1 MFEQILALVK
11 DHIGNDPQIAQHIP
25 PEQADAVHQ
34 AIAEHVTNTLQS
46 QSQPTEGP
54 AIQPSLG
61 GPGALTGQT
70 GLGGGF
76 AQAGPGGLTG
86 QGGLGGLAQGGLGG
100 LAQGGLGGLAQGG
113 LGGLA
118 QGGLGGLVSQ
128 FTNSL
133 ESGSPLAAAIEGGL
147 VGSLGSRFGLG
158 PAATGAIAAAL
169 PGLLQRMT
177 THR

>member
-1 MFEQILALVK
+1 MFLYLATGTHPFHHHYTQIPYMFEQILELVK

-46 QSQPTEGP
+46 QPTQEP
-54 AIQPSLG
+54 ATQSPLG
-61 GPGALTGQT
+61 GLGA
-70 GLGGGF
+70 
-76 AQAGPGGLTG
+76 LTG
-86 QGGLGGLAQGGLGG
+86 QGGLSALTAQGGLS
-100 LAQGGLGGLAQGG
+100 
-113 LGGLA
+113 
-118 QGGLGGLVSQ
+118 GLVSQ

-133 ESGSPLAAAIEGGL
+133 QSGSPIAAAIEGGL
-147 VGSLGSRFGLG
+147 VGTLGSRFGLG

-177 THR
+177 AHR

>member
-54 AIQPSLG
+54 AIQPSSG
-61 GPGALTGQT
+61 GPGAQTGQT

-76 AQAGPGGLTG
+76 AQSGLGGLTG
-86 QGGLGGLAQGGLGG
+86 
-100 LAQGGLGGLAQGG
+100 
-113 LGGLA
+113 

>member
-34 AIAEHVTNTLQS
+34 AIAEHATNTLQS

-54 AIQPSLG
+54 AIQPSPG
-61 GPGALTGQT
+61 GPGAQTGQT

-76 AQAGPGGLTG
+76 AQSGLGGLTG
-86 QGGLGGLAQGGLGG
+86 
-100 LAQGGLGGLAQGG
+100 
-113 LGGLA
+113 

>member
-54 AIQPSLG
+54 AIQPSPG
-61 GPGALTGQT
+61 GSGALTGQT

-86 QGGLGGLAQGGLGG
+86 
-100 LAQGGLGGLAQGG
+100 QGGLGGLAQGG

>member
-1 MFEQILALVK
+1 MFEQILELVK

-46 QSQPTEGP
+46 QSQPIENP
-54 AIQPSLG
+54 ATQSPLG
-61 GPGALTGQT
+61 G
-70 GLGGGF
+70 LGTI
-76 AQAGPGGLTG
+76 TG
-86 QGGLGGLAQGGLGG
+86 QGGLGSLT
-100 LAQGGLGGLAQGG
+100 
-113 LGGLA
+113 

-128 FTNSL
+128 FTNGL
-133 ESGSPLAAAIEGGL
+133 QSGSPLAAAIEGGL
-147 VGSLGSRFGLG
+147 VGTLGSRFGLG

-169 PGLLQRMT
+169 PGLLQRLA

>member
-1 MFEQILALVK
+1 MFEQILQLVK

-46 QSQPTEGP
+46 QNQPAETP
-54 AIQPSLG
+54 A
-61 GPGALTGQT
+61 T
-70 GLGGGF
+70 
-76 AQAGPGGLTG
+76 
-86 QGGLGGLAQGGLGG
+86 
-100 LAQGGLGGLAQGG
+100 
-113 LGGLA
+113 

-133 ESGSPLAAAIEGGL
+133 QSGSPLAAAIEGGL
-147 VGSLGSRFGLG
+147 VGTLGSRFGLG

-169 PGLLQRMT
+169 PGLLQRFT
-177 THR
+177 AHR